1 MSSRRERGF
10 KKIKIA
16 DSSMDIT
23 DPDQLI
29 ENESFCFSR
38 KCFIISIITAIIL
51 ILTLISLL
59 IINGKKR
66 NKLKYFTNRRIYNN
80 NNTNINNY
88 TEYNKNIIET
98 NQYNISISKSI
109 NFKYNISIS
118 KSINFNEEKISTK
131 KTYNINEI
139 IKDINKTIESK
150 KSNNANENIK
160 ISIIIMNNDIEIENN
175 FEKLFLSIESQSFP
189 NKEIF
194 IIKSYSENDSYWDN
208 LNNYKNKA
216 TIVKYGKNTGRL
228 KQRYDII
235 NMTKGEYILFIE
247 GNDEF
252 SSNEILN
259 QIYEKA
265 SKDKL
270 DILEYKPYH
279 NNLEKNK
286 IYYQPELFS
295 SMYFG
300 RDNFNKLVQFHL
312 CGKLIQREFFLN
324 IFKKENISPFYFN
337 QDLHNFDQSMLLLL
351 LFRYAENYE
360 IFEKDGTNNNCNK
373 CEKVRHITNLKE
385 GLDLLVYMR
394 FLVEHTGNNV
404 PEKRMAADIF
414 TNDFLNKRINFISK
428 EDLNMVSETLDLYLN
443 CDKIG
448 EQEKER
454 IHNYKNDISK
464 KLEDLK

>member
-29 ENESFCFSR
+29 ENESFCFSK

-98 NQYNISISKSI
+98 NQYNISISK
-109 NFKYNISIS
+109 NT
-118 KSINFNEEKISTK
+118 NFNEEKISTK

-160 ISIIIMNNDIEIENN
+160 ISIIIMNNDIEIKNN

-235 NMTKGEYILFIE
+235 NMAKGEYILFIE

>member
-29 ENESFCFSR
+29 ENESFCFSK

-80 NNTNINNY
+80 NTNINNY

-98 NQYNISISKSI
+98 NQ
-109 NFKYNISIS
+109 YNISIS

-428 EDLNMVSETLDLYLN
+428 EDLNMVSETLDLYLS

>member
-23 DPDQLI
+23 DPEQLI
-29 ENESFCFSR
+29 ENESFCFSK

-98 NQYNISISKSI
+98 NQ
-109 NFKYNISIS
+109 YNISIS

-428 EDLNMVSETLDLYLN
+428 EDLNMVSETLDLYLS

-464 KLEDLK
+464 KLDDAK

>member
-29 ENESFCFSR
+29 ENESFCFSK

-109 NFKYNISIS
+109 NF
-118 KSINFNEEKISTK
+118 NEEKISTK
-131 KTYNINEI
+131 KIYNINEI

-160 ISIIIMNNDIEIENN
+160 ISIIIMNNDIEIKNN

-194 IIKSYSENDSYWDN
+194 IIKSYSENDSFWDN

-428 EDLNMVSETLDLYLN
+428 EDLNMVSETLDLYLS

>member
-29 ENESFCFSR
+29 ENESFCFSK

-66 NKLKYFTNRRIYNN
+66 NILKYFTNRRIYNN

-98 NQYNISISKSI
+98 NQYNISK
-109 NFKYNISIS
+109 NT
-118 KSINFNEEKISTK
+118 NFNEEKISTK

>member
-29 ENESFCFSR
+29 ENESFCFSK

-88 TEYNKNIIET
+88 TEYNKNIKEI
-98 NQYNISISKSI
+98 NQ
-109 NFKYNISIS
+109 YNISIS

-194 IIKSYSENDSYWDN
+194 IIKSYSENDSSWDN

-428 EDLNMVSETLDLYLN
+428 EDLNMVSETLDLYLS

>member
-29 ENESFCFSR
+29 ENESFCFSK

-98 NQYNISISKSI
+98 NQYNISISK
-109 NFKYNISIS
+109 N
-118 KSINFNEEKISTK
+118 INFNEEKISTK

-235 NMTKGEYILFIE
+235 NMAKGEYILFIE

>member
-29 ENESFCFSR
+29 ENESFCFSK

-66 NKLKYFTNRRIYNN
+66 NILKYFTNRRIYNN
-80 NNTNINNY
+80 NNANINNY

-98 NQYNISISKSI
+98 NQ
-109 NFKYNISIS
+109 YNISIS

-300 RDNFNKLVQFHL
+300 RDNFNKLIQFHL

-428 EDLNMVSETLDLYLN
+428 EDLNMVSETLDLYLS

-464 KLEDLK
+464 KLDDAK

>member
-29 ENESFCFSR
+29 ENESFCFSK

-98 NQYNISISKSI
+98 NQ
-109 NFKYNISIS
+109 YNISIS

-235 NMTKGEYILFIE
+235 NMAKGEYILFIE

-428 EDLNMVSETLDLYLN
+428 EDLNMVSETLDLYLS

>member
-29 ENESFCFSR
+29 ENESFCFSK

-88 TEYNKNIIET
+88 TEYNKHIIET
-98 NQYNISISKSI
+98 NQYNISISKI
-109 NFKYNISIS
+109 
-118 KSINFNEEKISTK
+118 INFNEEKISTK

-160 ISIIIMNNDIEIENN
+160 ISIIIMNNDIEIKNN

>member
-1 MSSRRERGF
+1 MSPRRERGF

-29 ENESFCFSR
+29 ENESFCFSK

-98 NQYNISISKSI
+98 NQYNISISK
-109 NFKYNISIS
+109 N
-118 KSINFNEEKISTK
+118 INFNEEKISTK

-235 NMTKGEYILFIE
+235 NMAKGEYILFIE

-404 PEKRMAADIF
+404 PEKRMAAEIF

-428 EDLNMVSETLDLYLN
+428 EDLNMISETLDLYLN

>member
-29 ENESFCFSR
+29 ENESFCFS
-38 KCFIISIITAIIL
+38 KQCFIISIITAIIL

-98 NQYNISISKSI
+98 NQYNISISK
-109 NFKYNISIS
+109 N
-118 KSINFNEEKISTK
+118 INFNEEKISTK
-131 KTYNINEI
+131 KIYNINEI

-160 ISIIIMNNDIEIENN
+160 ISIIIMNNYIEIENN

-194 IIKSYSENDSYWDN
+194 IIKSYSENDSSWDN

-235 NMTKGEYILFIE
+235 NMAKGEYILFIE

>member
-29 ENESFCFSR
+29 ENESFCFSK

-88 TEYNKNIIET
+88 TEYNKNIIEK
-98 NQYNISISKSI
+98 N
-109 NFKYNISIS
+109 KYNISIS

-160 ISIIIMNNDIEIENN
+160 ISIIIMNNDIEIKNN

>member
-29 ENESFCFSR
+29 ENESFCFSK

-98 NQYNISISKSI
+98 NQYNISISK
-109 NFKYNISIS
+109 N
-118 KSINFNEEKISTK
+118 INFNEEKISTK

-194 IIKSYSENDSYWDN
+194 IIKSYSENNSSWDN

>member
-29 ENESFCFSR
+29 ENESFCFSK

-98 NQYNISISKSI
+98 NQYNISISK
-109 NFKYNISIS
+109 N
-118 KSINFNEEKISTK
+118 INFNEEKISTK

-428 EDLNMVSETLDLYLN
+428 EDLNMVSETLDLYLS

>member
-29 ENESFCFSR
+29 ENESFCFSK

-66 NKLKYFTNRRIYNN
+66 NKLRYFTNRRIYN

-98 NQYNISISKSI
+98 NQ
-109 NFKYNISIS
+109 YNISIS

-235 NMTKGEYILFIE
+235 NMAKGEYILFIE

-373 CEKVRHITNLKE
+373 CEKFRHITNLKE

-454 IHNYKNDISK
+454 IYNYKNDISK

>member
-10 KKIKIA
+10 KKIKIV

-29 ENESFCFSR
+29 ENESFCFSK

-109 NFKYNISIS
+109 NF
-118 KSINFNEEKISTK
+118 NEEKISTK
-131 KTYNINEI
+131 KSYNINEI

-428 EDLNMVSETLDLYLN
+428 EDLNMVSETLDLYLS

-464 KLEDLK
+464 KLDDAK

>member
-1 MSSRRERGF
+1 MSSRRGRERGF

-29 ENESFCFSR
+29 ENESFCFSK

-80 NNTNINNY
+80 NTNINNY

-109 NFKYNISIS
+109 NF
-118 KSINFNEEKISTK
+118 NEEKIITK

-139 IKDINKTIESK
+139 IKDINKTTESK

-160 ISIIIMNNDIEIENN
+160 ISIIIMNNDIEIKNN

-235 NMTKGEYILFIE
+235 NMTKGKYILFIE

-428 EDLNMVSETLDLYLN
+428 EDLNMVSETLDLYLS

>member
-1 MSSRRERGF
+1 MNPRRERGF

-29 ENESFCFSR
+29 ENESFCFSK

-66 NKLKYFTNRRIYNN
+66 NILKYFTNRRIYNN

-98 NQYNISISKSI
+98 NQ
-109 NFKYNISIS
+109 YNISIS

-235 NMTKGEYILFIE
+235 NMAKGEYILFIE

-373 CEKVRHITNLKE
+373 CEKFRHITNLKE

-428 EDLNMVSETLDLYLN
+428 EDLNMVSETLDLYLS

>member
-29 ENESFCFSR
+29 ENESFCFSK

-98 NQYNISISKSI
+98 NQYNISISK
-109 NFKYNISIS
+109 N
-118 KSINFNEEKISTK
+118 INFNEEKISTK

-150 KSNNANENIK
+150 KSNNANENVK

-194 IIKSYSENDSYWDN
+194 IIKSYLENDSYWDN

>member
-29 ENESFCFSR
+29 ENESFCFSK

-98 NQYNISISKSI
+98 NQ
-109 NFKYNISIS
+109 YNISIS

-235 NMTKGEYILFIE
+235 NMAKGEYILFIE

-428 EDLNMVSETLDLYLN
+428 EDLNMVSETLDLYLS

-464 KLEDLK
+464 KLDDAK

>member
-29 ENESFCFSR
+29 ENESFCFSK

-109 NFKYNISIS
+109 NF
-118 KSINFNEEKISTK
+118 NEEKISTK

-160 ISIIIMNNDIEIENN
+160 ISIIIMNNDIEIKNN

>member
-98 NQYNISISKSI
+98 NQYNISISK
-109 NFKYNISIS
+109 N
-118 KSINFNEEKISTK
+118 INFNEEKISMK

>member
-29 ENESFCFSR
+29 ENESFCFSK

-98 NQYNISISKSI
+98 NQYNISISK
-109 NFKYNISIS
+109 NT
-118 KSINFNEEKISTK
+118 NFNEEKISTK

-428 EDLNMVSETLDLYLN
+428 EDLNMVSETLDLYLS

>member
-23 DPDQLI
+23 EPDQLI
-29 ENESFCFSR
+29 ENESFCFSK

-109 NFKYNISIS
+109 NF
-118 KSINFNEEKISTK
+118 NEEKISTK
-131 KTYNINEI
+131 KAYNINEI

-194 IIKSYSENDSYWDN
+194 IIKSYSENDSFWDN

-235 NMTKGEYILFIE
+235 NMAKGEYILFIE

>member
-29 ENESFCFSR
+29 ENESFCFSK

-98 NQYNISISKSI
+98 NQYNISISK
-109 NFKYNISIS
+109 N
-118 KSINFNEEKISTK
+118 INFNEEKISTK

-351 LFRYAENYE
+351 LFRYAEKYE

-464 KLEDLK
+464 KLDDAK

>member
-29 ENESFCFSR
+29 ENESFCFSK

-66 NKLKYFTNRRIYNN
+66 NILKYFTNRRIYNN

-98 NQYNISISKSI
+98 NQ
-109 NFKYNISIS
+109 YNISIS

-160 ISIIIMNNDIEIENN
+160 ISIIIMNNDIEIKNN

-428 EDLNMVSETLDLYLN
+428 EDLNMVSETLDLYLS

-464 KLEDLK
+464 KLDDAK

>member
-29 ENESFCFSR
+29 ENESFCFSK

-98 NQYNISISKSI
+98 NQYNISISK
-109 NFKYNISIS
+109 N
-118 KSINFNEEKISTK
+118 INFNEEKISTK

-235 NMTKGEYILFIE
+235 NMAKGEYILFIE

-373 CEKVRHITNLKE
+373 CEKFRHITNLKE

-428 EDLNMVSETLDLYLN
+428 EDLNMVSETLDLYLS

>member
-29 ENESFCFSR
+29 ENESFCFSK

-98 NQYNISISKSI
+98 NQYNISK
-109 NFKYNISIS
+109 NT
-118 KSINFNEEKISTK
+118 NFNEEKISTK
-131 KTYNINEI
+131 KIYNINEI

-150 KSNNANENIK
+150 KSNNANENNK

-454 IHNYKNDISK
+454 IQNYKNDISK

>member
-29 ENESFCFSR
+29 ENESFCFSK

-88 TEYNKNIIET
+88 TEYNKNIKEI
-98 NQYNISISKSI
+98 NQYNISK
-109 NFKYNISIS
+109 NT
-118 KSINFNEEKISTK
+118 NFNEEKISTK
-131 KTYNINEI
+131 KIYNINEI

-428 EDLNMVSETLDLYLN
+428 EDLNMVSETLDLYLS

>member
-29 ENESFCFSR
+29 ENESFCFSK

-88 TEYNKNIIET
+88 TEYNKNIKEI
-98 NQYNISISKSI
+98 NQYNISK
-109 NFKYNISIS
+109 NT
-118 KSINFNEEKISTK
+118 NFNEEKISTK

-194 IIKSYSENDSYWDN
+194 IIKSYSENNSSWDN

-428 EDLNMVSETLDLYLN
+428 EDLNMVSETLDLYLS

>member
-29 ENESFCFSR
+29 ENESFCFSK

-98 NQYNISISKSI
+98 NQ
-109 NFKYNISIS
+109 YNISIS

-235 NMTKGEYILFIE
+235 NMAKGEYILFIE

-428 EDLNMVSETLDLYLN
+428 EDLNMISETLDLYLN

-454 IHNYKNDISK
+454 IQNYKNDISK

>member
-29 ENESFCFSR
+29 ENESFCFSK

-98 NQYNISISKSI
+98 NQ
-109 NFKYNISIS
+109 YNISIS

-464 KLEDLK
+464 KLDDAK

>member
-29 ENESFCFSR
+29 ENESFCFSK

-98 NQYNISISKSI
+98 NQNNISISK
-109 NFKYNISIS
+109 N
-118 KSINFNEEKISTK
+118 INFNEEKISTK

>member
-29 ENESFCFSR
+29 ENESFCFSK

-98 NQYNISISKSI
+98 NQYNISISK
-109 NFKYNISIS
+109 N
-118 KSINFNEEKISTK
+118 INFNEEKISTK

-160 ISIIIMNNDIEIENN
+160 ISIIIMNNDIEIKNN

-235 NMTKGEYILFIE
+235 NMAKGEYILFIE

-373 CEKVRHITNLKE
+373 CEKFRHITNLKE

>member
-1 MSSRRERGF
+1 MSSRRGRERGF

-88 TEYNKNIIET
+88 TEYNKNIKET
-98 NQYNISISKSI
+98 NQYNK
-109 NFKYNISIS
+109 SIS
-118 KSINFNEEKISTK
+118 KSINFNEEKIITK

-139 IKDINKTIESK
+139 IKDINKTTESK

-235 NMTKGEYILFIE
+235 NMTKGKYILFIE

-428 EDLNMVSETLDLYLN
+428 EDLNMISETLDLYLN

>member
-1 MSSRRERGF
+1 MSSRREKGF

-29 ENESFCFSR
+29 ENESFCFSK

-98 NQYNISISKSI
+98 NQYNISK
-109 NFKYNISIS
+109 NT
-118 KSINFNEEKISTK
+118 NFNEEKISTK

-160 ISIIIMNNDIEIENN
+160 ISIIIMNNDIELENN

-235 NMTKGEYILFIE
+235 NMAKGEYILFIE

-428 EDLNMVSETLDLYLN
+428 EDLNMVSETLDLYLS

>member
-1 MSSRRERGF
+1 MSSRRGRERGF

-88 TEYNKNIIET
+88 TEYNKNIKET
-98 NQYNISISKSI
+98 NQYNK
-109 NFKYNISIS
+109 SIS
-118 KSINFNEEKISTK
+118 KSINFNEEKIITK

-139 IKDINKTIESK
+139 IKDINKTTESK

-235 NMTKGEYILFIE
+235 NMTKGKYILFIE

-428 EDLNMVSETLDLYLN
+428 EDLNMVSETLDLYLS